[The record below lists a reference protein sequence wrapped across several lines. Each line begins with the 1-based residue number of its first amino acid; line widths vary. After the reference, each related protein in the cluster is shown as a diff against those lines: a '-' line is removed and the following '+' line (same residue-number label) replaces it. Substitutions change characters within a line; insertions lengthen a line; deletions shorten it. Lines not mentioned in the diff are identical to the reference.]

1 MATSALRD
9 LLMDVTDDADL
20 YALGLRRDQQ
30 LEYAKEYNSIIA
42 EPLGSRLK
50 ARYYNH
56 LCCFSPAPARWPV
69 AKQSC

>member
-1 MATSALRD
+1 MAASVLPSPM
-9 LLMDVTDDADL
+9 LDVADDADL

-50 ARYYNH
+50 ARYQTDAAV
-56 LCCFSPAPARWPV
+56 CFLEC
-69 AKQSC
+69 QSC